1 MIALLIDADNFSS
14 PAWIDEAVQ
23 TIEQKEG
30 TIAIRRA
37 YGSSENLKG
46 LADVLRLRSIRPF
59 VNLPLPKNTT
69 DMSLA
74 VDAIELACLMPRP
87 KLMVIASGDLDFVPL
102 VVRLRERGIRVV
114 CVTERGK
121 MAQDAIPAYDQVIY
135 IGENQVV
142 SAVKEKP
149 AAIPVVIAT
158 PRSAPKKAVTK
169 KPAVKTTEPKLVAPK
184 KTPAKKANPKTSD
197 TATKNVTHNTI
208 TTAMPSLKD
217 GNWRHISEVAKLL
230 HDKKILA
237 KNATSTK
244 LFRKFPEHF
253 ELMPAVKPNQVRY
266 IK

>member
-1 MIALLIDADNFSS
+1 MIALFIDADNFSS
-14 PAWIDEAVQ
+14 SGWIEEAIQ

-30 TIAIRRA
+30 DIAIRRA
-37 YGSSENLKG
+37 YGSTENLKG
-46 LADVLRLRSIRPF
+46 LADVLRMRSIRPF

-74 VDAIELACLMPRP
+74 VDVMELVCQTPQL
-87 KLMVIASGDLDFVPL
+87 KLLVVASGDLDFVPL

-121 MAQDAIPAYDQVIY
+121 MAKDAIPAYNQIIY
-135 IGENQVV
+135 VGENLVA
-142 SAVKEKP
+142 SAAMANLAIVP
-149 AAIPVVIAT
+149 AVTENHRVTPKQAATKNPVV
-158 PRSAPKKAVTK
+158 
-169 KPAVKTTEPKLVAPK
+169 KTSPPKLVVEK
-184 KTPAKKANPKTSD
+184 KAPAKKANKKNPD
-197 TATKNVTHNTI
+197 TASNDITHIII
-208 TTAMPSLKD
+208 TTAIPNLKD
-217 GNWRHISEVAKLL
+217 GKWRQLSEVAKLL

-253 ELMPAVKPNQVRY
+253 ELTPAVKPSQVRY